1 MSSPANRI
9 VTIYIGD
16 IGVEVGKQMWGDGS
30 MIRDMSQFNKI
41 DGKPATLFVNDNN
54 TLIDKVMDNVSNI
67 VSGYV
72 KTLDGFLLIGD
83 FDNNLF
89 GDILSSLKD
98 EYQHVSFLTINID
111 PETSRVFNVD
121 RHQRTISNISNINK
135 NSDSSIL
142 LRLDTTVKQIAL
154 PKNTTRL
161 TNSMMSSKLS
171 YILQCFI
178 LDTFSS
184 NTLQEFVIIFS
195 SNGPKWGSIGV
206 HESEDSKLD
215 EEKRKIYSFE
225 GACLDFSPGKQ
236 KYIKYIKNN
245 NITLCVSNNTVM
257 KKYFDKLN
265 FNNELNTVID
275 GYVSS

>member
-30 MIRDMSQFNKI
+30 MICDMPQFNKT

-54 TLIDKVMDNVSNI
+54 TLIDVMKNVDNI

-72 KTLDGFLLIGD
+72 KTLDGFILIGD
-83 FDNNLF
+83 FDNKLF
-89 GDILSSLKD
+89 GNILSSLKE

-111 PETSRVFNVD
+111 LETPRVLNVD

-178 LDTFSS
+178 WDTFSL
-184 NTLQEFVIIFS
+184 NTLQDFVIIFS

-215 EEKRKIYSFE
+215 EEKRKIYAFE
-225 GACLDFSPGKQ
+225 GSCLDFSPGKQ

-265 FNNELNTVID
+265 FNNELDEVMG
-275 GYVSS
+275 GYLSS